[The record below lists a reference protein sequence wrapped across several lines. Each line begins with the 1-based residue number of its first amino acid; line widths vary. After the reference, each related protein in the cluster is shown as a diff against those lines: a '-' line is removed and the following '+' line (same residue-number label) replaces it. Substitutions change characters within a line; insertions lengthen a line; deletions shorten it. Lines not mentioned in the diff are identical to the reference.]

1 MWSNLTASASTTGLS
16 IQTPTSAPFQ
26 RSDSIDDQRCSRH
39 QRLGGHHEWSSV
51 VVEKSFTSADRTSLG
66 LKAWYSDLTLDRFTS
81 RNVSTGMLLEDSTA
95 SIGSMEANIGHDVG
109 LHLKDSTYV
118 GQDLTTLAQD
128 EGVLMEGASSLHL
141 SSWTAQLHNTPLM
154 LSTESIATV
163 RSFSPQN
170 TAQSASDALG
180 DGTLYYGSTSNPT
193 ISTSASYRFLKPMS
207 RSRTWQA
214 HPSRPTLLFT
224 GLN

>member
-1 MWSNLTASASTTGLS
+1 MVQSTT
-16 IQTPTSAPFQ
+16 
-26 RSDSIDDQRCSRH
+26 SDAVGISV
-39 QRLGGHHEWSSV
+39 LGGHHEWSSV

-66 LKAWYSDLTLDRFTS
+66 LKAWYSDLNARPFHLTKRFHGDVARGQHGFHRLD
-81 RNVSTGMLLEDSTA
+81 G
-95 SIGSMEANIGHDVG
+95 
-109 LHLKDSTYV
+109 
-118 GQDLTTLAQD
+118 GQHRPRRRLAF
-128 EGVLMEGASSLHL
+128 EGFNLRWSGFDHAGARRGCSHGRASSLHL

-170 TAQSASDALG
+170 TAQSARTALG

-193 ISTSASYRFLKPMS
+193 ISTSASYRFVETDVTFTDL
-207 RSRTWQA
+207 QA

-224 GLN
+224 GLS